1 MNNYK
6 FDFREVIHGSIEI
19 EAENGVQAEEK
30 FMEMSIKDLLR
41 FSQYASDGKERK
53 IRFVDADPKAVKRP
67 FVETP
72 SKEINFFDTDE
83 FYGLDAQKWDEV
95 KEYL

>member
-1 MNNYK
+1 MALIIQMKLIILNL
-6 FDFREVIHGSIEI
+6 FQQILRDQCTLVIVGE
-19 EAENGVQAEEK
+19 Q

-53 IRFVDADPKAVKRP
+53 IRFVDADPKAVKRA

-72 SKEINFFDTDE
+72 SKEINFFDIIHI
-83 FYGLDAQKWDEV
+83 Y
-95 KEYL
+95 

>member
-19 EAENGVQAEEK
+19 EAENGVHAEEQ
-30 FMEMSIKDLLR
+30 FMEMSFKDLLR
-41 FSQYASDGKERK
+41 FSQYASDGKERE
-53 IRFVDADPKAVKRP
+53 IRFVDADPKAAKRP
-67 FVETP
+67 FIETP
-72 SKEINFFDTDE
+72 SKEISFFDTDE
-83 FYGLDAQKWDEV
+83 FYGLDARKWDEL